1 MARSCPALNP
11 RRGGNQLLAE
21 FVILTLEIA
30 DLLVQHDAPVVRFQ
44 ILSIERLGQRA
55 HGIRQRSIMDS
66 KYVIS
71 PHHFLLSAG
80 ELFLFAAPHSAASR
94 GTFNSLAC
102 IALVGCSD
110 NLVILKANLSKS
122 KKSHGPS

>member
-21 FVILTLEIA
+21 FVILTFEIA
-30 DLLVQHDAPVVRFQ
+30 DLLAQHDAPVARFQ

-55 HGIRQRSIMDS
+55 HGIRQRTIMDS
-66 KYVIS
+66 KYVAS
-71 PHHFLLSAG
+71 RHHFLLSAG
-80 ELFLFAAPHSAASR
+80 ERFLFAASHSAAR
-94 GTFNSLAC
+94 WGTFNSLAC
-102 IALVGCSD
+102 VALVSCSD
-110 NLVILKANLSKS
+110 NLVILEANLSKS